1 MEPRLERNKIVS
13 TAVSFQN
20 EVKLF

>member
-13 TAVSFQN
+13 AAVSFQN